1 MKVSGIMKS
10 TKLFLL
16 IFMFVVL
23 ILSACNKDNNITQ
36 IPNAG
41 FLLYATDAPV
51 EDKDIEKY
59 VGEIEEKVSSKD
71 ELKDWYSMYLEKGT
85 EIYLIKNSEDSD
97 IKYAYK
103 KNDGNCY
110 SLNPRVN

>member
-1 MKVSGIMKS
+1 MKS
-10 TKLFLL
+10 TKLFFL

-36 IPNAG
+36 LPNAG
-41 FLLYATDAPV
+41 SLLHATDAPV

-71 ELKDWYSMYLEKGT
+71 ELKDWYSMYLKKGT

-103 KNDGNCY
+103 QKDGHYY
-110 SLNPRVN
+110 SLNPLVG